1 MALLEVRNLSVAIHQ
16 HGAVLEAVRGIDFSV
31 AEGEIIALAGESGS
45 GKSLSALSIPRLLPA
60 PAEISGGTITFDSI
74 PMNTLSEKELRA
86 IRGKDIA
93 MIFQEPRQALNP
105 LLRVGEQIRESLELH
120 GEKNKSRSRNAA
132 LEMIE
137 QMDLGES
144 EKIFR
149 SFPHQLSLGMCQ
161 RVMIAI
167 AAICRP
173 RLLIADE
180 AASALDSA
188 VQDKILNSLSRMN
201 REFGTAIL
209 FITHD
214 FSLVRRFCSRLLVMY
229 AGKIVEEGPSAAL
242 FSGNGSAAHPY
253 TRALINAIPGKQSK
267 DKPLPVIAGRAPS
280 IEEQF
285 PSCPFAPRCPH
296 TQSAAAEASDTTP
309 QNSSTTAEAS
319 PCAHCTEA
327 FPPAVNLGGGR
338 RVHCYLA
345 EAGNV

>member
-1 MALLEVRNLSVAIHQ
+1 MALLEVRNLSVAIRKNGAKKQ
-16 HGAVLEAVRGIDFSV
+16 HGAINQSGNLLEAVRGIDFTV

-45 GKSLSALSIPRLLPA
+45 GKTLSALSIPRLLPA
-60 PAEISGGTITFDSI
+60 AAEISGGEIVFDNI
-74 PMNTLSEKELRA
+74 HLGALSEKELRA

-105 LLRVGEQIRESLELH
+105 LLRVGEQIRETLKLH
-120 GEKNKSRSRNAA
+120 GEKNKTRSKNAA

-144 EKIFR
+144 EKIFG

-167 AAICRP
+167 AAISRP

-188 VQDKILNSLSRMN
+188 VQDKILGALSQMN

-229 AGKIVEEGPSAAL
+229 AGKIVEEGPSDAL
-242 FSGNGSAAHPY
+242 FSADTNAAHPY
-253 TRALINAIPGKQSK
+253 TKALISAIPGKQSK
-267 DKPLPVIAGRAPS
+267 DNPLPVIAGRAPS

-285 PSCPFAPRCPH
+285 PGCPFAPRCPH
-296 TQSAAAEASDTTP
+296 TQSTHAES
-309 QNSSTTAEAS
+309 NR
-319 PCAHCTEA
+319 CAQCTEA
-327 FPPAVNLGGGR
+327 FPPAVNLDGGR

>member
-1 MALLEVRNLSVAIHQ
+1 MALLEVRNLSVAIRKNGTKKQ
-16 HGAVLEAVRGIDFSV
+16 SGTTKQNDNLLEAVRGIDFSV

-45 GKSLSALSIPRLLPA
+45 GKTLSALSIPRLLPA
-60 PAEISGGTITFDSI
+60 AAEISGGEIVFDNI
-74 PMNTLSEKELRA
+74 PLGALSEKELRA

-120 GEKNKSRSRNAA
+120 GEKNKNRSRKAA

-137 QMDLGES
+137 QMGLGES
-144 EKIFR
+144 EKIFS

-167 AAICRP
+167 AAISRP

-188 VQDKILNSLSRMN
+188 VQDKILDALSRMN

-229 AGKIVEEGPSAAL
+229 AGRIVEEGPSAAL
-242 FSGNGSAAHPY
+242 FSGDANAHPY
-253 TRALINAIPGKQSK
+253 TRALISTIPGKQSK

-285 PSCPFAPRCPH
+285 SGCPFAPRCPH
-296 TQSAAAEASDTTP
+296 TQS
-309 QNSSTTAEAS
+309 TTAEPN
-319 PCAHCTEA
+319 PCAQCTVA